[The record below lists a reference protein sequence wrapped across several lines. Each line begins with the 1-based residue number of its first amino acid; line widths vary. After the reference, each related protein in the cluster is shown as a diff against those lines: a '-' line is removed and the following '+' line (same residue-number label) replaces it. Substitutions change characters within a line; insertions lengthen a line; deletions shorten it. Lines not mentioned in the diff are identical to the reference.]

1 MMMCL
6 TAAADDDGR
15 RLDRVLRKA
24 LPGLPLQALYR
35 LFRKGKILVDHIEA
49 GPGKRIKAGQ
59 IIELP
64 RTCTPDPQPPGKTH
78 PPSAPPAGLKVLY
91 EGEGLLFINKASGL
105 AVHGPDSLE
114 EQVQSYL
121 KDKTA
126 PSLSFRSGPLHRL
139 DKPTSGLI
147 VFSTNLEGARHFSRL
162 IRERK
167 VRKLYLALVDG
178 TLLKSQIW
186 EDELI
191 RDKKLQKTI
200 VVPKGEISG
209 DAKTGRTLVSPLASA
224 KGHSLIL
231 AEIESGRTHQIRAQ
245 AAEKGHPLSGDK
257 KYGGK
262 ALPGKTLRGGG
273 FFLHAW
279 KLEAEGRRIEAPL
292 PENFLAAITE
302 FFGKEFEGKFQGNAE

>member
-1 MMMCL
+1 MRL

-24 LPGLPLQALYR
+24 LPGLPLSALHR

-59 IIELP
+59 TIELP
-64 RTCTPDPQPPGKTH
+64 QDYTAAPAPGKAR
-78 PPSAPPAGLKVLY
+78 PSSTVPLPGLTVLY
-91 EGEGLLFINKASGL
+91 EGEGLLVINKASGL
-105 AVHGPDSLE
+105 AVHGAGSLE

-121 KDKTA
+121 KDKTP

-147 VFSTNLEGARHFSRL
+147 VFSTSLDGARRFSRL

-178 TLLKSQIW
+178 SLSKSQIW

-191 RDKKLQKTI
+191 RDEKLQKTI
-200 VVPKGEISG
+200 VAPEGESNNG
-209 DAKTGRTLVSPLASA
+209 AKTGRTLVSPLAAA
-224 KGHSLIL
+224 KDRSLIL
-231 AEIESGRTHQIRAQ
+231 AEIESGITHQIRAQ
-245 AAEKGHPLSGDK
+245 AAERGHPLSGDK

-262 ALPGKTLRGGG
+262 ALPGKELKGGG

-279 KLEAEGRRIEAPL
+279 KLEFEGRGIEAPL
-292 PENFLAAITE
+292 PENFLTAITE
-302 FFGKEFEGKFQGNAE
+302 FFGEKFEGKF